1 MVKFLSLSLVA
12 QAHKRSFTCKSR
24 HTRCDENKSV
34 CSNCQR
40 LGLQCRASE
49 FITHSAWSAV
59 DGGGQSTTSTE
70 LSTSISS
77 DLDVS
82 LSSSVNSS
90 DSPSR
95 STSLPS
101 PKATAPTP
109 RSSFVN
115 LNDEAVHVLNVFRS
129 GLATWMDIFDHD
141 CTYQREVGRRA
152 LSSELLGRC
161 ICAFTAKHLS
171 LLASGEVWRPVASR
185 YYGEALNLL
194 IKELGSPEPQSDAL
208 TAAMLLGSYEV
219 LAAQDHEHQRHYQGA
234 MKFIN
239 VRGIIASSVG
249 LDKAN
254 FWIYGRHE
262 ISVALAKESPA
273 QLDPRDWNATWP
285 DAVATEDRMANCL
298 MCLAGRAVNLT
309 YDDGSALDRLTLID
323 DLERWYNVTS
333 ETFRG
338 RAYGETNQEGL
349 NKVHFAVP
357 AAG

>member
-1 MVKFLSLSLVA
+1 M
-12 QAHKRSFTCKSR
+12 RKSP
-24 HTRCDENKSV
+24 CAAIVSV
-34 CSNCQR
+34 

-70 LSTSISS
+70 QSPSISS

-82 LSSSVNSS
+82 LLSSVSSS

-115 LNDEAVHVLNVFRS
+115 LTDEAVHVLNVFRS

-194 IKELGSPEPQSDAL
+194 IKELSSPEPQSDAL
-208 TAAMLLGSYEV
+208 TAAMLLGGYEV
-219 LAAQDHEHQRHYQGA
+219 LAAQDHEHQRHYLA
-234 MKFIN
+234 
-239 VRGIIASSVG
+239 VLATSSSHR
-249 LDKAN
+249 
-254 FWIYGRHE
+254 I
-262 ISVALAKESPA
+262 
-273 QLDPRDWNATWP
+273 
-285 DAVATEDRMANCL
+285 DAVDAMTMTPATSDAIRMHHRHRHRHPATGVG
-298 MCLAGRAVNLT
+298 GR
-309 YDDGSALDRLTLID
+309 GSGC
-323 DLERWYNVTS
+323 
-333 ETFRG
+333 RG
-338 RAYGETNQEGL
+338 RRRRRRRRRRWSTPL
-349 NKVHFAVP
+349 CSI
-357 AAG
+357 